1 MFVLMRIF
9 NCALLLMLTGATTM
23 WLRITIEPSLPPG
36 NWHSMVTG
44 LFLCVLWPALAWSLR
59 SLARFDP
66 ADPYRM
72 LWMG

>member
-9 NCALLLMLTGATTM
+9 NCALLLMLTGAMAM
-23 WLRITIEPSLPPG
+23 WLRITIEPSLPSG
-36 NWHSMVTG
+36 NWHGVLTG
-44 LFLCVLWPALAWSLR
+44 LFLCVWPALAWSLR

>member
-23 WLRITIEPSLPPG
+23 WLRITIELSLPSG
-36 NWHSMVTG
+36 SWHSMVTG
-44 LFLCVLWPALAWSLR
+44 LFVCVLWPALAWSLR

>member
-9 NCALLLMLTGATTM
+9 NCALLSMLTGATTM
-23 WLRITIEPSLPPG
+23 WLRITIEPSLPSG
-36 NWHSMVTG
+36 SWHGVLTA

>member
-1 MFVLMRIF
+1 MFVLMRIL

-23 WLRITIEPSLPPG
+23 WLRITIEPSLPLG
-36 NWHSMVTG
+36 HWHGVLNG

-59 SLARFDP
+59 SLVRFDP